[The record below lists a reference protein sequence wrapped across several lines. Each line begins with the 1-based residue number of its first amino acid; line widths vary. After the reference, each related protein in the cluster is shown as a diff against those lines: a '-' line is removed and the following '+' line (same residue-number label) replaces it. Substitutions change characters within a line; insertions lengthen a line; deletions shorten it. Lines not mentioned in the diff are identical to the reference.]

1 MKPDPTENQ
10 PAAGATPLPES
21 VADMPLTVH
30 VTLGKTT
37 MLLKDVFKLTVGSIV
52 EFAQPADEPA
62 ELVANGKVTARGQ
75 LVLYRGY
82 YGLKVVTK
90 VTGAKN
96 G

>member
-1 MKPDPTENQ
+1 
-10 PAAGATPLPES
+10 
-21 VADMPLTVH
+21 MPLNVH

-52 EFAQPADEPA
+52 EFGQPADDPA
-62 ELVANGKVTARGQ
+62 DLVANGKVTARGH

-82 YGLKVVTK
+82 YGLKVVAK
-90 VTGAKN
+90 VTGGKN

>member
-1 MKPDPTENQ
+1 MPPPSPEN
-10 PAAGATPLPES
+10 TPVTTLPES
-21 VADMPLTVH
+21 VADMPLNVH

-52 EFAQPADEPA
+52 EFGQPADEPA
-62 ELVANGKVTARGQ
+62 DLVANGKVTARGR

-82 YGLKVVTK
+82 YGLKVVSK
-90 VTGAKN
+90 VTGGKN